1 VSADVTA
8 AITRAIAGVTTPAT
22 LPGSRPDG
30 TASVE
35 RLLSAGR
42 LSATMPWILG
52 LMVFLATLASGAALS
67 GARAAVSLRATLD
80 GRLTVQVVEGDS
92 VVRSSLAGRALARLQ
107 GDPAVADAALVP
119 EAEVRSLIAPYV
131 GAGELDADLPV
142 PALIDVT
149 LSRGGGAE
157 VAARLARELEALSP
171 AVRVDESADW
181 AAPVR
186 RFLTLAAALAG
197 AVLVLSGAATTAA
210 VVLAARAALDAHRA
224 TIATL
229 HLLGATDRQVSRLF
243 ERRVV
248 RDGRDGIGAGW
259 LLAVVAFLMVA
270 GWTRTLGIGIGSDG
284 AGGGGDL
291 NRWLVAAATV
301 AVPLGAIALTRL
313 STRVTVRGAL
323 KRMR

>member
-1 VSADVTA
+1 MSADAADATA
-8 AITRAIAGVTTPAT
+8 IGNAIAGVT
-22 LPGSRPDG
+22 LPETMPEPRQDG

-80 GRLTVQVVEGDS
+80 GRLTVQVVEGDP
-92 VVRSSLAGRALARLQ
+92 VARASLAGRALARLQ
-107 GDPAVADAALVP
+107 GDPAVAEATLVP
-119 EAEVRSLIAPYV
+119 DAEVRSLIAPYV

-149 LSRGGGAE
+149 LLRGDGD
-157 VAARLARELEALSP
+157 VAARLARELEALST

-248 RDGRDGIGAGW
+248 RDGRAGVGAGW
-259 LLAVVAFLMVA
+259 LFAVVAFLMVA
-270 GWTRTLGIGIGSDG
+270 GWTRTLGMGVWGQ
-284 AGGGGDL
+284 GGGGTDS
-291 NRWLVAAATV
+291 NRWLIAAATV
-301 AVPLGAIALTRL
+301 AVPLGAVALTRL

-323 KRMR
+323 RRMR